1 MHVDIPWQHAVY
13 TRKDIGDTYAFSH
26 SSTTLVK
33 KSFPP
38 NLSVPCLEQSRG
50 LYQANL
56 EEFRKATVLVL
67 VTGKWAIHVS
77 IEAFQASTLTRMTK
91 SPSKTKFQNK
101 NFPLHPYDHLE
112 RLGAVNTAE
121 CAELTEAYRA
131 LSYHCTMASYEAGED
146 HTWKIN
152 GVAPFLSD
160 VVILPKVLD
169 ETRLKAV
176 MSQFCKATR
185 KTLKDSLFLAGRQS
199 VREDFGLKKE

>member
-13 TRKDIGDTYAFSH
+13 TRKDIGDIYTFSH
-26 SSTTLVK
+26 SNTTLVK

-50 LYQANL
+50 LYHANL

-77 IEAFQASTLTRMTK
+77 IEAFQASTPTIITK
-91 SPSKTKFQNK
+91 SPTKTEFQPK
-101 NFPLHPYDHLE
+101 NFPLHHYDHLE
-112 RLGAVNTAE
+112 RLGAINTAE

-131 LSYHCTMASYEAGED
+131 LTYHCTMASYEAGWD

-169 ETRLKAV
+169 ETRLKPV

-199 VREDFGLKKE
+199 VREAVVH